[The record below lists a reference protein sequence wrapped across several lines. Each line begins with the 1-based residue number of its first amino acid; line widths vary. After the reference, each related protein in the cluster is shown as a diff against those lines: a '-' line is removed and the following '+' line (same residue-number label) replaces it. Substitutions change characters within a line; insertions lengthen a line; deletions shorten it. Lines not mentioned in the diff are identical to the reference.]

1 MLGGAFYGRPDLRLN
16 LGGFPLKLRGREPL
30 VPEPHRQGKQGD
42 ESGNKPLDLP
52 GIEELLSQVFD
63 LPQKVGIAV
72 LNGTRGLVVPVGPL
86 KADSR

>member
-1 MLGGAFYGRPDLRLN
+1 MLGRAFYDRPDLRLN
-16 LGGFPLKLRGREPL
+16 LAGFPLKLRGREPL
-30 VPEPHRQGKQGD
+30 VPQPHSQREQGD
-42 ESGNKPLDLP
+42 ESGNKPLDLA
-52 GIEELLSQVFD
+52 GIGELLFQVFN